1 MKKQIKNTI
10 NTSSLVAALVIGVI
24 GTIILFK
31 AQSHQSPDADASKG
45 SSADS
50 AQTASSLDELVGK
63 PAPKFSLTDINGKE
77 YSTENLKGKNV
88 VLFFNEGLMCYPA
101 CWNQIAKFGSDS
113 RFNSNDTI
121 ALSIV
126 LDPKKDWSEAIAKMP
141 ELAAAKTLFDDGGY
155 AARAFNVLKLPSSMH
170 YGLLPGH
177 TYVVIDKA
185 GIVRYVF
192 DDPRMA
198 IRNDDIF
205 AKVQTLK

>member
-1 MKKQIKNTI
+1 MKKQTKSVI
-10 NTSSLVAALVIGVI
+10 NTTSLVSVLIIGIV

-31 AQSHQSPDADASKG
+31 IQSHPGPDAHASNSGSTSDA
-45 SSADS
+45 
-50 AQTASSLDELVGK
+50 QPITALDGLVGK
-63 PAPKFSLTDINGKE
+63 PAPEFSLTDINGKT

-101 CWNQIAKFGSDS
+101 CWNQIAKFGSDG
-113 RFNSNDTI
+113 RFNNDNTV

-177 TYVVIDKA
+177 TYIVIDKA
-185 GIVRYVF
+185 GIVRYVL

-205 AKVQTLK
+205 AKVQALK